1 MSSLACFSM
10 GHLAGCSLSF
20 CQFISSQRL
29 NGKATSCF
37 SGGQEMVCFCISSIL
52 TVSVPALYL
61 DQVPMVLTASHFVA
75 VVCERNNINNKR
87 PEGILNSRD
96 CNSAG
101 NHFTDLVLKPVL
113 GPQVVETRKG
123 GDRGCPL

>member
-1 MSSLACFSM
+1 MSSLAFFSM
-10 GHLAGCSLSF
+10 GHLAGYALSF

-29 NGKATSCF
+29 NGKATSHF
-37 SGGQEMVCFCISSIL
+37 SGGREMVCFCISSIL

-61 DQVPMVLTASHFVA
+61 DQIPMVLTASHFVA
-75 VVCERNNINNKR
+75 VVCERNNNKR

-101 NHFTDLVLKPVL
+101 NHFTDSVLKPVL
-113 GPQVVETRKG
+113 GPRVVETRKG